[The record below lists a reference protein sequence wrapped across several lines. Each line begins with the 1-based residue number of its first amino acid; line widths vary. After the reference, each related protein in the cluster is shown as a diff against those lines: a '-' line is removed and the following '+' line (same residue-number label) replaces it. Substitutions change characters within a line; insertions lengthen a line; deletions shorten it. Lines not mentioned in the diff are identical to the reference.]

1 MSDYVSIKKS
11 PAGKY
16 SGQIPKDPFGKI
28 PLMDMT
34 RFREPGLSP
43 RDGELDDLIINFYHW
58 LEKFMGQGGDAG
70 SSGPGFMAY
79 GLRIL
84 SHLRGLLGIGG
95 LAGVL
100 ISVLA
105 ILAAAEK
112 ERDTY
117 GIGIITARLMEL
129 SKLTGSPLT
138 DPGI

>member
-1 MSDYVSIKKS
+1 
-11 PAGKY
+11 
-16 SGQIPKDPFGKI
+16 
-28 PLMDMT
+28 
-34 RFREPGLSP
+34 
-43 RDGELDDLIINFYHW
+43 
-58 LEKFMGQGGDAG
+58 
-70 SSGPGFMAY
+70 MAY

-112 ERDTY
+112 ERDIY

-129 SKLTGSPLT
+129 SKLTGILGTPY
-138 DPGI
+138 

>member
-1 MSDYVSIKKS
+1 
-11 PAGKY
+11 
-16 SGQIPKDPFGKI
+16 
-28 PLMDMT
+28 
-34 RFREPGLSP
+34 
-43 RDGELDDLIINFYHW
+43 
-58 LEKFMGQGGDAG
+58 
-70 SSGPGFMAY
+70 MAY